1 MVVYRYQ
8 TVVVVVALIPVL
20 LVGACSS
27 GGDSPFSPTSGG
39 SIRLPDFVAST
50 AVDSSD
56 GQLKSGFAPSAS
68 GGPTVTVSGNQTVV
82 NGGATELDVMAGAA
96 FTRVFVFMAGESL
109 GLSDGSSTGL
119 GDYYEIALPASQ
131 ASAALLLTFPQVLP
145 TAQFDLFFS
154 VADDTGAVGPVTRL
168 TFDVIQVGTGDVQ
181 VTLAWDADSDVD
193 LHVIDPN
200 GDEVYWANREVA
212 SGGQLDLDSNAGC
225 GIDGIR
231 NENVTW
237 PVGTAPQGTYTVR
250 VDYWSSCGV
259 GATDYTVL
267 VNNGGNVEV
276 FSGRFTGDGDQ
287 GGAGAGIDITTFM
300 RSTGPAATTSQR
312 RQPAPPTG
320 PTRK

>member
-1 MVVYRYQ
+1 MVYRYQ
-8 TVVVVVALIPVL
+8 TVMVVVALIPVL

-27 GGDSPFSPTSGG
+27 GSDSAFSPTSGG

-131 ASAALLLTFPQVLP
+131 ASASLLLTFPQVLP

-154 VADDTGAVGPVTRL
+154 VADDTGAVGPVRRL

-200 GDEVYWANREVA
+200 GDESTGRTARSRAVGSLTSTRTQDAGSMA
-212 SGGQLDLDSNAGC
+212 SGTRTSPGPWGPH
-225 GIDGIR
+225 R
-231 NENVTW
+231 
-237 PVGTAPQGTYTVR
+237 R
-250 VDYWSSCGV
+250 VPTPCVSTT
-259 GATDYTVL
+259 GARVAWARL
-267 VNNGGNVEV
+267 
-276 FSGRFTGDGDQ
+276 
-287 GGAGAGIDITTFM
+287 IT
-300 RSTGPAATTSQR
+300 PCW
-312 RQPAPPTG
+312 
-320 PTRK
+320 